1 MPQFRVD
8 FWICFVTLFVAVDVV
23 GIIPIYAALTAD
35 IDPARKRRIVVQ
47 SIITAFVV
55 AVAFM
60 AVGKQVLS
68 MLGVQPADFM
78 VAGGILLLIFS
89 ISDISAAE
97 KRQRHVDP
105 ESVGAVPL
113 GVPLV
118 VGPAVLTALLIL
130 PPQHGG
136 YAPTVLA
143 FIANLLVT
151 MAALFFTDNIMRLF
165 GRTGSRVVSK
175 VVSLLMAAIG
185 VMFLRKGIEE
195 IVGTFLK

>member
-1 MPQFRVD
+1 MPEFWGN
-8 FWICFVTLFVAVDVV
+8 FWICFVTLFVAVDAV
-23 GIIPIYAALTAD
+23 GIIPLYAALTEG

-47 SIITAFVV
+47 SIVTAFVV

-60 AVGKQVLS
+60 AVGKQVLD
-68 MLGVQPADFM
+68 MMGVRSADFM

-89 ISDISAAE
+89 ISDIRSDE
-97 KRQRHVDP
+97 KRQRRVDP

-136 YAPTVLA
+136 YAPTLA
-143 FIANLLVT
+143 AFVANLLIT
-151 MAALFFTDNIMRLF
+151 MVAMFFTDSIMRLF
-165 GRTGSRVVSK
+165 GRTGSRVISK

-185 VMFLRKGIEE
+185 VMFLRKGLEE
-195 IVGTFLK
+195 IIGAFLK